1 MFIKILDT
9 DPDSTDPIHCC
20 IADKITLMHGVSSFF
35 SPSFIVFFNNN
46 RISYVGEML
55 CCVGKYQPVKDL
67 AIGGIVMLENVSGEP
82 ETIVEAMVVNKVSP

>member
-1 MFIKILDT
+1 MTGIE
-9 DPDSTDPIHCC
+9 C
-20 IADKITLMHGVSSFF
+20 
-35 SPSFIVFFNNN
+35 
-46 RISYVGEML
+46 VGDML